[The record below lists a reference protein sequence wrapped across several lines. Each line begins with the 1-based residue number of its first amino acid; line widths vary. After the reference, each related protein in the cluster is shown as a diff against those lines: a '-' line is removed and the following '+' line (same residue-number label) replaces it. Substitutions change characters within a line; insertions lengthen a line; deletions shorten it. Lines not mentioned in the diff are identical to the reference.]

1 MTKEFFSNPG
11 TKNGLLAVTALGAA
25 EGAAIGV
32 PLLNPVL
39 GGVVGGATAY
49 TLEKSR
55 RAIVAPSP
63 ANESA
68 SQPFAGDQSPV
79 DITVESTS
87 VTKRTD
93 VPEGESE
100 PIVKS
105 TMEQANGVAMQDLP
119 GTLASL
125 RDRTRS
131 GAFPTWETTINEKTV
146 ASATNASV
154 YTHAPQRVA

>member
-1 MTKEFFSNPG
+1 MNKEFFSNSG
-11 TKNGLLAVTALGAA
+11 TKHGLLAVTALGAA

-39 GGVVGGATAY
+39 GGIVGGATAY

-55 RAIVAPSP
+55 RAMIAPSP
-63 ANESA
+63 ATESI
-68 SQPFAGDQSPV
+68 SQPFAGDQTPV

-87 VTKRTD
+87 TTKRTD

-105 TMEQANGVAMQDLP
+105 AMEQANGVAMHDLP
-119 GTLASL
+119 SAVTAL
-125 RDRTRS
+125 RERTRAN
-131 GAFPTWETTINEKTV
+131 AFPTWETSINEKTV
-146 ASATNASV
+146 ASATNTSL
-154 YTHAPQRVA
+154 YTHTPHQVS